1 MTVLTLSLVLLGS
14 IGRVIFIVVVVVVL
28 IITANRRLSSIDP
41 DEEFRKSRP
50 DE

>member
-1 MTVLTLSLVLLGS
+1 MTVLTLPLVLLGTA
-14 IGRVIFIVVVVVVL
+14 GRVIFIVAVVVVL
-28 IITANRRLSSIDP
+28 IITANRRISSVDP